1 MNASN
6 TQNQTRNPGG
16 FPPRFPIIRVILTL
30 LSLGAYGLATFTYG
44 LFRSSIAGTANA
56 QLLTD
61 SVPAYGWH
69 RLIASDAI
77 PSCMTIL
84 LLLALLFV
92 WLPLLLNPKTTKPY
106 AIDI

>member
-6 TQNQTRNPGG
+6 TQNQTRIPAGA
-16 FPPRFPIIRVILTL
+16 RKFPIIRVVLTL
-30 LSLGAYGLATFTYG
+30 LTLGAYELAAFVYR
-44 LFRSSIAGTANA
+44 LFQSSIAGTANA

-61 SVPAYGWH
+61 SIPAYGWH
-69 RLIASDAI
+69 RLVASDAI

-92 WLPLLLNPKTTKPY
+92 WLPLFLNHKPTKPY
-106 AIDI
+106 AIEI